1 MATAIQIDPP
11 TEAVRVDDH
20 RLEYRWFGARAL
32 EGPVLVFL
40 HEALGS
46 AGLWRDF
53 PAALADATGL
63 PAMAY
68 SRRGFGGSDPRHL
81 PLPADYLDAE
91 ADRAL
96 PGILAALGIRRPILV
111 GHSDGATIALMHA
124 GSARGRQVAGVVAE
138 APHVFV
144 EEETLAGIREAL
156 PAYRGGLRDRLLRHH
171 GEQTDAVF
179 HGWHDTWQTAEFR
192 NWNCLDRL
200 PRITCPTL
208 VIQGEGDQYGT
219 RKQLDAIAGA
229 VAGRVETI
237 MLPDCGHSPHR
248 DRRDTVLPMMARFVR
263 DLPVLSEISRG

>member
-1 MATAIQIDPP
+1 MAIASLIDPP
-11 TEAVRVDDH
+11 TEAVRVDEN
-20 RLEYRWFGARAL
+20 RLEYRWFGPRSL

-53 PAALADATGL
+53 PATLARATGL

-68 SRRGFGGSDPRHL
+68 SRRGFGGSDPRVL
-81 PLPADYLDAE
+81 PLPTDYLNVE
-91 ADRAL
+91 ADLAL
-96 PGILAALGIRRPILV
+96 PGILAALGVRRPILV

-124 GSARGRQVAGVVAE
+124 GSPGGRAVLGVIAE

-156 PAYRGGLRDRLLRHH
+156 PAYRSGLRERLMRHH
-171 GEQTDAVF
+171 GDQTDGVF
-179 HGWHDTWQTAEFR
+179 HGWYDTWQTARFR
-192 NWNCLDRL
+192 DWNCLDRL
-200 PRITCPTL
+200 PLITCPTL

-219 RKQLDAIAGA
+219 MRQLDAIARLASGP
-229 VAGRVETI
+229 VETM

-248 DRRDTVLPMMARFVR
+248 DRPDEVLAAMTRFIR
-263 DLPVLSEISRG
+263 NLTQG

>member
-1 MATAIQIDPP
+1 MATATQIDPP

-32 EGPVLVFL
+32 QGPVLVFL

-53 PAALADATGL
+53 PAELAGATGL
-63 PAMAY
+63 PALAY
-68 SRRGFGGSDPRHL
+68 SRRGFGGSDPRSL
-81 PLPADYLDAE
+81 PLPTNYLDIE

-96 PGILAALGIRRPILV
+96 PGILAALGVRHPILV

-124 GSARGRQVAGVVAE
+124 GSAAGQAVLGVVAE

-144 EEETLAGIREAL
+144 EEETLAGIRGAL
-156 PAYRGGLRDRLLRHH
+156 PIYRGGLRERLRRHH
-171 GEQTDAVF
+171 GDQTDAVF
-179 HGWHDTWQTAEFR
+179 HGWHDTWQTPEFR
-192 NWNCLDRL
+192 GWNCLDRL

-208 VIQGEGDQYGT
+208 VIQGEGDEYGT
-219 RKQLDAIAGA
+219 WKQLHAIAGA
-229 VAGRVETI
+229 AQGPVETM

-248 DRRDTVLPMMARFVR
+248 DRRDVVLAAMARFVR
-263 DLPVLSEISRG
+263 DLPSSV

>member
-1 MATAIQIDPP
+1 MATATLIDPP

-20 RLEYRWFGARAL
+20 RLEYRWFGARAV
-32 EGPVLVFL
+32 GSPVLVFL

-53 PAALADATGL
+53 PARLSEATGL

-68 SRRGFGGSDPRHL
+68 SRRGFGGSDPRTL
-81 PLPADYLDAE
+81 PLPTDYLDGE

-96 PGILAALGIRRPILV
+96 PGILAALGIARPVLV

-124 GSARGRQVAGVVAE
+124 GSPGGHGVLGVIAE

-156 PAYRGGLRDRLLRHH
+156 PVYRAGLREKLMRHH
-171 GEQTDAVF
+171 GDQTDAVF
-179 HGWHDTWQTAEFR
+179 HGWHDTWQTPDFR
-192 NWNCLDRL
+192 DWNCLDRL
-200 PRITCPTL
+200 PLITCPTL

-219 RKQLDAIAGA
+219 VRQLDVIAGRA
-229 VAGRVETI
+229 SGPVETI

-248 DRRDTVLPMMARFVR
+248 DRPDEVLAATTRFVR
-263 DLPVLSEISRG
+263 NLMQG

>member
-1 MATAIQIDPP
+1 MEALPKIDPP
-11 TEAVRVDDH
+11 FEAVRVDDH
-20 RLEYRWFGARAL
+20 RLEYVWHGDRSSER
-32 EGPVLVFL
+32 PVLVFL

-53 PAALADATGL
+53 PAALAAATGL

-68 SRRGFGGSDPRHL
+68 SRRGFGRSDPRPL
-81 PLPADYLDAE
+81 PLPTDYLDVE

-124 GSARGRQVAGVVAE
+124 GSAAGQAVAGVVAE

-144 EEETLAGIREAL
+144 EEETLTGIHEAL
-156 PAYRGGLRDRLLRHH
+156 PIYRGGLRDRLLRHH
-171 GEQTDAVF
+171 GDQTDGVF
-179 HGWHDTWQTAEFR
+179 HGWHDTWQTPEFR
-192 NWNCLDRL
+192 GWNCLDRL
-200 PRITCPTL
+200 PKITCPTI

-219 RKQLDAIAGA
+219 QKQLEAIAGR
-229 VAGRVETI
+229 VSGPVETL

-248 DRRDTVLPMMARFVR
+248 DRRDEVLAVMTRFIR
-263 DLPVLSEISRG
+263 NLPRG